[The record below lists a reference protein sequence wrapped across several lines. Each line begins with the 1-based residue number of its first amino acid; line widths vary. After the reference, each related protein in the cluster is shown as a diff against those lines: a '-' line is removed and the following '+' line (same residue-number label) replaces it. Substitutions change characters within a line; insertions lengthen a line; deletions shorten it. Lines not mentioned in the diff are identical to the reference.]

1 MVNIKR
7 MNRLSLCRIGSS
19 ARRVLQTSAVRP
31 IVAQRSF
38 GVPLVIEQD
47 GAGERAYDI
56 YSRLLKDRIICVFGT
71 IYYFCISIN
80 YFSGQVSDQL
90 SAAVVA
96 QLLFLASDKPDQ
108 PIKMYINSPGGSVT
122 AGMVQVKTMLNF
134 QLQYFTKLLF
144 CTFGLKLT

>member
-1 MVNIKR
+1 

-31 IVAQRSF
+31 IVAHRSF

-71 IYYFCISIN
+71 I
-80 YFSGQVSDQL
+80 
-90 SAAVVA
+90 
-96 QLLFLASDKPDQ
+96 
-108 PIKMYINSPGGSVT
+108 
-122 AGMVQVKTMLNF
+122 
-134 QLQYFTKLLF
+134 
-144 CTFGLKLT
+144 

>member
-1 MVNIKR
+1 
-7 MNRLSLCRIGSS
+7 MNRLSFFRIGSS

-71 IYYFCISIN
+71 I
-80 YFSGQVSDQL
+80 
-90 SAAVVA
+90 
-96 QLLFLASDKPDQ
+96 
-108 PIKMYINSPGGSVT
+108 
-122 AGMVQVKTMLNF
+122 
-134 QLQYFTKLLF
+134 
-144 CTFGLKLT
+144 